1 MITIYRL
8 VLSVPILVLASC
20 TTIPEKT
27 FGEFSQDYETMKK
40 PAQERVIFP
49 FNAACNEE
57 TGMCLVKKTTLDRAA
72 SVITKF
78 NDTVDN
84 LISSANTRLESI
96 MHCEYANYRYGKS
109 IEYLE
114 NAQLKTE
121 ATNTIKSLLGAGACG
136 VLLWAK

>member
-1 MITIYRL
+1 MIAIYRL

-40 PAQERVIFP
+40 PAQER
-49 FNAACNEE
+49 
-57 TGMCLVKKTTLDRAA
+57 
-72 SVITKF
+72 VITKF

>member
-40 PAQERVIFP
+40 PA
-49 FNAACNEE
+49 
-57 TGMCLVKKTTLDRAA
+57 LDRAA